1 VNGSF
6 NVAVASDSPTDVP
19 QQALGPGRQ
28 FGPYELL
35 GRIARGGMAE
45 IYLARD
51 RPAPGAERLLVVKC
65 ILPGIAEEER
75 FVRMFEREA
84 RIALRLKH
92 PGICPVY
99 ELGCHEGRYYLA
111 MEWIEG
117 ASLLEL
123 LQRTHERRV
132 PLPLPVVLKIAASVA
147 EALDSV
153 HHARNEHGRP
163 LGLIHRDV
171 SPHNVVISWDGMVK
185 LLDFGVAKVR
195 SEATQTQAGMVLGK
209 FGYLAPEQCR
219 GEPLDSRCDVFA
231 LGVVLFEALT
241 GRRLYRRQTELD
253 TLKAIVGEPVPS
265 VRVHRPDLPR
275 ELDAIMRRALAKHP
289 ADRFTSA
296 GHMALALHQFLSQRG
311 TLVTSSH
318 VAHVMR
324 EHFAEDIRRRI
335 PELHTDTELL
345 RSLAPVSLAP
355 IALTPDH
362 SGVARLRRV
371 APEGDRPAA
380 VEARPSQWT
389 FTFQTP
395 AWRDGLAMVARRIA
409 PLKSRALE
417 AMERYP
423 RALMA
428 IGLGAAL
435 TIAAAPFGLFGSSG
449 QGAPASEILSKE
461 PTHVATVPT
470 SAANLEPPGATA
482 AAAVADEEPV
492 VEEAEP
498 PMNDGAERDVE
509 AVDPRPR
516 GAAIIHVNTRPWS
529 LVYTDDRFLGATPI
543 AKARVP
549 AGTLWLR
556 FVDRDGTTH
565 RKRVVLSH
573 QEERGLFFDLQ
584 SDEHGKP

>member
-1 VNGSF
+1 VTATL
-6 NVAVASDSPTDVP
+6 NVAVSSDSPTDAPPNV
-19 QQALGPGRQ
+19 LGAARQ

-35 GRIARGGMAE
+35 GRIAHGGMAE
-45 IYLARD
+45 IYLAREC
-51 RPAPGAERLLVVKC
+51 PAPDVERLLVVKC
-65 ILPGIAEEER
+65 ILPAIAEEEC
-75 FVRMFEREA
+75 FVRMFAREA

-123 LQRTHERRV
+123 IRRAQERRV
-132 PLPLPVVLKIAASVA
+132 QLPLPVVIKVIASVA

-153 HHARNEHGRP
+153 HHTRDEHGRP

-171 SPHNVVISWDGMVK
+171 SPHNVMVSWDGMVK

-219 GEPLDSRCDVFA
+219 GEPLGSRCDVFA

-275 ELDAIMRRALAKHP
+275 ELDAIVRRALAKHP

-318 VAHVMR
+318 VAQVMR

-335 PELHTDTELL
+335 PELRTDTDLL
-345 RSLAPVSLAP
+345 RSLPPAGEPPERSLVA
-355 IALTPDH
+355 AL
-362 SGVARLRRV
+362 
-371 APEGDRPAA
+371 PAA
-380 VEARPSQWT
+380 PARGLAAPVEARPSG
-389 FTFQTP
+389 FAAAVQTP
-395 AWRDGLAMVARRIA
+395 AWRDNLAMLASKVA
-409 PLKSRALE
+409 PLQSRAVDVM
-417 AMERYP
+417 ARYP

-435 TIAAAPFGLFGSSG
+435 TMAATPFGLFGSSG
-449 QGAPASEILSKE
+449 QDAPATQILSTE
-461 PTHVATVPT
+461 PTHVATVPR
-470 SAANLEPPGATA
+470 SAANLEPPAAIA
-482 AAAVADEEPV
+482 AAAVASQEPGV
-492 VEEAEP
+492 DEAEP
-498 PMNDGAERDVE
+498 STNDRADRGAE
-509 AVDPRPR
+509 AVDSRPR
-516 GAAIIHVNTRPWS
+516 GAAVIHINTRPWS

-573 QEERGLFFDLQ
+573 QEERGLFFDLRP
-584 SDEHGKP
+584 DESENP